1 MYYISMHM
9 ALTIV
14 DCGGYLV
21 VGSNFLDI
29 VLQALPSIYSK

>member
-1 MYYISMHM
+1 MSYISIHI
-9 ALTIV
+9 ALTNV

-29 VLQALPSIYSK
+29 ALQALPSIYNR